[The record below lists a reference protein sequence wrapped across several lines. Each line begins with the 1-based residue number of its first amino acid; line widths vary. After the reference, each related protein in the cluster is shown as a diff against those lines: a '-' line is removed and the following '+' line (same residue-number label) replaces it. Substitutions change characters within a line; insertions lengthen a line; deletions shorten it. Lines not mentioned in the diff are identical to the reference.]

1 MNPYLISVVAK
12 EHEAEIQ
19 RRAEQARLAQ
29 AASGSPGRV
38 RTRNLIRSLRGRYL
52 NGADAG
58 YKQPLHRTGRRAR
71 RA

>member
-1 MNPYLISVVAK
+1 MNPYLISVMAK

-19 RRAEQARLAQ
+19 RRAEEARLVR
-29 AASGSPGRV
+29 AASGSRGRF
-38 RTRNLIRSLRGRYL
+38 RTRDLIRSLRGRYL

-58 YKQPLHRTGRRAR
+58 HKQPLHRTGERAR